1 MSAGESGAPKSPSAR
16 RLQGCRENTRPLQLP
31 RPDRRPAWRRRGRRV
46 RESPRRWGATTG
58 RDTVLPPAGMLLAG
72 GFIAA
77 LARSALMPWGLSTF
91 ETTDRREPGPRAL
104 SLDSSAGDGYVR
116 SKPTE
121 NAAKRGSRP
130 SSGRAVRTA
139 VNVARSGSMSSPRR
153 SDRDPPPLER
163 TARESPG
170 SAPTPAA
177 KAAPGQPR
185 RFRARPYP
193 PAAAPR
199 RCHRGPGRAA
209 PARRRSSPSRLRSN
223 LAPFQLLGF

>member
-1 MSAGESGAPKSPSAR
+1 MPREHQAAPVTAAGPATCVATSWSSGTRISPPVEADDRQRYRASTGRNALGWRVYRRARSIGPHALGPVDVRDDRPSGAGAAGPESRLVGGRWLRPKQADGER
-16 RLQGCRENTRPLQLP
+16 REEGL
-31 RPDRRPAWRRRGRRV
+31 A
-46 RESPRRWGATTG
+46 A
-58 RDTVLPPAGMLLAG
+58 VLRAG
-72 GFIAA
+72 G
-77 LARSALMPWGLSTF
+77 
-91 ETTDRREPGPRAL
+91 EDRRERLRDPGPCR
-104 SLDSSAGDGYVR
+104 
-116 SKPTE
+116 
-121 NAAKRGSRP
+121 
-130 SSGRAVRTA
+130 
-139 VNVARSGSMSSPRR
+139 SPRR
-153 SDRDPPPLER
+153 SGRDPPPPLER